1 MEKIDIRN
9 FMRNKLASIVD
20 DEKTARRIERGI
32 YNFALEKAEKNRIV
46 RTWDNKLFKQIYI
59 DKCRSIYTNLNSD
72 NYIKNERLLNRVRD
86 KEFKA
91 RELAFMTPQHIFP
104 EKWKQ
109 LLDMKYKRDKV
120 LYETKPEAMTDQFKC
135 GRCKKRKCSYFEFQT
150 RSADEPMTVFITC
163 INCGKRWKM

>member
-1 MEKIDIRN
+1 MSENIRDV
-9 FMRNKLASIVD
+9 MTNKFFSIVKD
-20 DEKTARRIERGI
+20 PKISKRIERGI
-32 YNFALEKAEKNRIV
+32 YNFSLEKAEKNKIV
-46 RTWDNKLFKQIYI
+46 KTWDNKLFKQIYV

-72 NYIKNERLLNRVRD
+72 NYINNKRLLNRLLD

-91 RELAFMTPQHIFP
+91 RDLAFMTPQYTFP
-104 EKWKQ
+104 EKWKN
-109 LLDMKYKRDKV
+109 LIDLKYKRDKV

-135 GRCKKRKCSYFEFQT
+135 SRCKKRKCSYFELQT